1 MVISFF
7 FFIAIF
13 KKCVLLESKVL
24 VVKLEEKEREGEDHY
39 FSINIHKECF
49 LVK

>member
-1 MVISFF
+1 M
-7 FFIAIF
+7 
-13 KKCVLLESKVL
+13 LESTML

-39 FSINIHKECF
+39 FSIDIHKECF